1 MNKVLVAALRYS
13 QGPDATSGLAT
24 EMVGLGLRGPVCIIA
39 SRSAQKELESTWTTV
54 FAAAGMAFVIH
65 PFSGECSRNEIAR
78 GRAAAA
84 ACGAQVIVGAGGGK
98 ALDTGRAVAA
108 ELGIPAVCCPTIA
121 STDAPCSAISAVYS
135 DEGLFETYLFHPHN
149 PNLVLVDSTVI
160 ARAPVRL
167 LVAGMG
173 DALSTWFEAR
183 ACMRSG
189 ARNSRNGVSTGAG
202 MAIAELCWRILQAD
216 GVSALAA
223 MKTPTAT
230 PTPALERIIEANTLL
245 SGIGFES
252 AGLAAA
258 HAIHNGLTVAPEV
271 HAFHHGEK
279 VAFGTLAQL
288 MLEDAPQE
296 EITAVLNFCTSVGLP
311 VTLAQIG
318 LHDPSDALLMRIAE
332 RATIASDTIHNEPFA
347 VTAAAVLQA
356 MKRADT
362 AGRAAIQARRHG
374 LHEA

>member
-1 MNKVLVAALRYS
+1 MNKVLVSALRYS
-13 QGPDATSGLAT
+13 QGPGATSGLAT
-24 EMVGLGLRGPVCIIA
+24 EMLGLGLRGPICIIA
-39 SRSAQKELESTWTTV
+39 SGSARRELEPTWASAC
-54 FAAAGMAFVIH
+54 AAAGMPFVIH
-65 PFSGECSRNEIAR
+65 PFGGECSRSEIAR
-78 GRAAAA
+78 GCAAAK

-149 PNLVLVDSTVI
+149 PSLVLVDSTVI

-202 MAIAELCWRILQAD
+202 MAIAELCWRILQED
-216 GVSALAA
+216 GLGALDA
-223 MKTPTAT
+223 MKTPNAT
-230 PTPALERIIEANTLL
+230 PSPALERIIEANTLL

-296 EITAVLNFCTSVGLP
+296 EIAAVLHFCTSVGLP
-311 VTLAQIG
+311 VTLAEIG
-318 LHDPSDALLMRIAE
+318 LHDPSDALLLRIAE
-332 RATIASDTIHNEPFA
+332 RATIASETIHNQPFP
-347 VTAAAVLQA
+347 VTATAVVQA
-356 MKRADT
+356 IKGADT
-362 AGRAAIQARRHG
+362 AGRSAIQQRRHA
-374 LHEA
+374 LHGA

>member
-1 MNKVLVAALRYS
+1 
-13 QGPDATSGLAT
+13 
-24 EMVGLGLRGPVCIIA
+24 
-39 SRSAQKELESTWTTV
+39 
-54 FAAAGMAFVIH
+54 
-65 PFSGECSRNEIAR
+65 
-78 GRAAAA
+78 
-84 ACGAQVIVGAGGGK
+84 
-98 ALDTGRAVAA
+98 
-108 ELGIPAVCCPTIA
+108 
-121 STDAPCSAISAVYS
+121 
-135 DEGLFETYLFHPHN
+135 
-149 PNLVLVDSTVI
+149 
-160 ARAPVRL
+160 
-167 LVAGMG
+167 MG

-216 GVSALAA
+216 GVSALDA

-230 PTPALERIIEANTLL
+230 PSPALERIIEANTLL

-296 EITAVLNFCTSVGLP
+296 EITAVTF
-311 VTLAQIG
+311 AEIG
-318 LHDPSDALLMRIAE
+318 LHDPNDALLLRIAE

-362 AGRAAIQARRHG
+362 AGRAAIQARRRG